1 MTFIGEG
8 VVVSGDC
15 MFLGRCGRTDLFGG
29 DVDSQRKSLI
39 HLRKRLLDLTKRLV
53 GSSRASVPAI

>member
-8 VVVSGDC
+8 IVISGDC

-29 DVDSQRKSLI
+29 DVVAQEI
-39 HLRKRLLDLTKRLV
+39 F
-53 GSSRASVPAI
+53 VPSTQ